1 MNDPPP
7 GDGPGDASAAP
18 KRQGRPGFF
27 ANVGSLVSARVFLA
41 LSQIMVLPIVAR
53 QLTIEDFAL
62 MALAMTV
69 VVFSGV
75 LSDAGLGRSLIRTPH
90 TDEVEWSS
98 VFWLLVAIGVALSL
112 VVIAIAPIWAAFFAE
127 PRLTG
132 LLWAMAPVPL
142 CMAISAAPNAEIERR
157 EAYTRIA
164 GVQVITTIIALGL
177 AVGLAL
183 AGAGVWALVAQQ
195 LALAGVRLIGI
206 LRLTHFRPR
215 LTFSAHLLRPHLVF
229 ARDTLF
235 VALVAVTQA
244 QWAVIAVGRI
254 LGPVPL
260 GVFSMSQRFSRLPQ
274 LGLAGPMS
282 SVVYVRMAKNLH
294 DPAGIARI
302 YLAAMHVLAAAMLT
316 PLAMI
321 AVAGDS
327 IFSLFLGDEWRPVAP
342 IFALSIPGLALEAV
356 AMVCLSCLFRAMGRT
371 DLQVRFALESGALRI
386 AMVSVAVFG
395 GLKLMAF
402 SLTLWGLAMVPR
414 GWHLAAR
421 IVPLARA
428 DCLRV
433 LLWPVGIAAAMAV
446 AQPVIVALADLGR
459 WGDAGLAIII
469 SLIGVSLTF
478 LGDRRALKASVAVFR

>member
-1 MNDPPP
+1 
-7 GDGPGDASAAP
+7 
-18 KRQGRPGFF
+18 
-27 ANVGSLVSARVFLA
+27 
-41 LSQIMVLPIVAR
+41 
-53 QLTIEDFAL
+53 
-62 MALAMTV
+62 
-69 VVFSGV
+69 
-75 LSDAGLGRSLIRTPH
+75 
-90 TDEVEWSS
+90 
-98 VFWLLVAIGVALSL
+98 
-112 VVIAIAPIWAAFFAE
+112 
-127 PRLTG
+127 
-132 LLWAMAPVPL
+132 
-142 CMAISAAPNAEIERR
+142 
-157 EAYTRIA
+157 
-164 GVQVITTIIALGL
+164 
-177 AVGLAL
+177 
-183 AGAGVWALVAQQ
+183 
-195 LALAGVRLIGI
+195 VRLIGI

-421 IVPLARA
+421 TACTGRWPACVVVASRDRRGDGRSAAGHRRA
-428 DCLRV
+428 GRS
-433 LLWPVGIAAAMAV
+433 GA
-446 AQPVIVALADLGR
+446 LGR
-459 WGDAGLAIII
+459 CWSGDHYQPYRGQSDIFGRQTGAK
-469 SLIGVSLTF
+469 SLCRRVSLMC
-478 LGDRRALKASVAVFR
+478 LSVWMNAAEQRQEP

>member
-1 MNDPPP
+1 
-7 GDGPGDASAAP
+7 
-18 KRQGRPGFF
+18 
-27 ANVGSLVSARVFLA
+27 
-41 LSQIMVLPIVAR
+41 
-53 QLTIEDFAL
+53 
-62 MALAMTV
+62 
-69 VVFSGV
+69 
-75 LSDAGLGRSLIRTPH
+75 
-90 TDEVEWSS
+90 
-98 VFWLLVAIGVALSL
+98 
-112 VVIAIAPIWAAFFAE
+112 
-127 PRLTG
+127 
-132 LLWAMAPVPL
+132 
-142 CMAISAAPNAEIERR
+142 
-157 EAYTRIA
+157 
-164 GVQVITTIIALGL
+164 
-177 AVGLAL
+177 
-183 AGAGVWALVAQQ
+183 
-195 LALAGVRLIGI
+195 
-206 LRLTHFRPR
+206 
-215 LTFSAHLLRPHLVF
+215 
-229 ARDTLF
+229 
-235 VALVAVTQA
+235 
-244 QWAVIAVGRI
+244 VGRI

-421 IVPLARA
+421 IIPLARA